1 MEAMTIS
8 LKSRDLKKLA
18 LDQAVVKGDVTIK
31 LGPALLSKLD
41 ARPREPKG
49 SVMFFF
55 DESHP
60 DALEAAA
67 EPM

>member
-8 LKSRDLKKLA
+8 LTYRDLKKLA

-41 ARPREPKG
+41 AHPRDPRG
-49 SVMFFF
+49 SVMFFL

-60 DALEAAA
+60 DAPKVAA